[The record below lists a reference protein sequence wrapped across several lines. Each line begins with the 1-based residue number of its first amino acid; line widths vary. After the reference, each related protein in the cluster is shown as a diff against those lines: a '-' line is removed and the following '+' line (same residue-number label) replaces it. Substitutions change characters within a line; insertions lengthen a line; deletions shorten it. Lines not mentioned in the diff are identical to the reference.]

1 MLSSYGFEIAFI
13 YYVVRK
19 RTLTVVVKA
28 MITGFT
34 SEHCSR
40 VILFY
45 KVQMT
50 NYSGIFHLVSNSS
63 ASPSTAERPGSL
75 SPPEHE
81 KGTPRGAFCFVWIES
96 ETPKITQAFPFQPSR
111 LQLPQHPSPQLLLPS
126 RQALPEPPQ
135 QQLLPWPLLPRP
147 FRLLQLQPR

>member
-1 MLSSYGFEIAFI
+1 MLSSYGFEIALI

-50 NYSGIFHLVSNSS
+50 NYSGIFRVIGQKVCLGASTSYWDKGLLSGTLTRRFLAPIPSVHL
-63 ASPSTAERPGSL
+63 
-75 SPPEHE
+75 
-81 KGTPRGAFCFVWIES
+81 
-96 ETPKITQAFPFQPSR
+96 
-111 LQLPQHPSPQLLLPS
+111 HP
-126 RQALPEPPQ
+126 
-135 QQLLPWPLLPRP
+135 
-147 FRLLQLQPR
+147 